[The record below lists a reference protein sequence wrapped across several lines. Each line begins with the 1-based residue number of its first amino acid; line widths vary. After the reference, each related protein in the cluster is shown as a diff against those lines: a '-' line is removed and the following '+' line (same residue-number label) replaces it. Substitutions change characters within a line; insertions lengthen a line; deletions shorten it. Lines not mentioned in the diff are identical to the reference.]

1 MGLLADIVATYRSPG
16 AVMRRHLDGVRD
28 EGRVLMY
35 LLLAC
40 CLSCL
45 AQWPRLQR
53 EVSMDGSV
61 ALEIRI
67 GGALFGWMFIAP
79 LAMYAVAFLARVVAG
94 ALGGRGTGYSA
105 RLALFW
111 SMLAV
116 APLGLVAGLVGG
128 FIGPGPAAAIAGLAG
143 YAVFCVIWW
152 FSMVEAEAGGAFP

>member
-1 MGLLADIVATYRSPG
+1 MGLFADILATYRSPG
-16 AVMRRHLDGVRD
+16 KVMRRHLDGARD
-28 EGRVLMY
+28 EGRALMY

-67 GGALFGWMFIAP
+67 GGALFGWIFIVP
-79 LAMYAVAFLARVVAG
+79 PAMYAFAFLARVLAG
-94 ALGGRGTGYSA
+94 AFGGHGTGYSA

-128 FIGPGPAAAIAGLAG
+128 FIGPGPAAAITGLVG
-143 YAVFCVIWW
+143 YVIFCVIWW
-152 FSMVEAEAGGAFP
+152 FSMIEAETGRARP

>member
-1 MGLLADIVATYRSPG
+1 MGLFADIVATYRSPG
-16 AVMRRHLDGVRD
+16 KVMRRHLDGARD
-28 EGRVLMY
+28 EGRALMY

-67 GGALFGWMFIAP
+67 GGALFGWIFIVP
-79 LAMYAVAFLARVVAG
+79 PAMYAFAFLARVLAG
-94 ALGGRGTGYSA
+94 AFGGHGTGYSA

-128 FIGPGPAAAIAGLAG
+128 FIGPGPAAAITGLVG
-143 YAVFCVIWW
+143 YVIFCVIWW
-152 FSMVEAEAGGAFP
+152 FSMIEAETGRARP